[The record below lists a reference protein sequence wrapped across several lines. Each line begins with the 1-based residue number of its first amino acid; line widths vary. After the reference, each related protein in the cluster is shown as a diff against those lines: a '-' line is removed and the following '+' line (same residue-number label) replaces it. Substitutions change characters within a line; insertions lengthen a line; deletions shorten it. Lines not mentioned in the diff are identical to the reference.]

1 MIHIGSIIKEVFE
14 NHPRR
19 HTIVWLAR
27 QLNCVR
33 GNVYDILS
41 RASIDTLLLL
51 RLSKILDH
59 DFFADISELL
69 KNGEDQHGQ

>member
-14 NHPRR
+14 NH
-19 HTIVWLAR
+19 
-27 QLNCVR
+27 R
-33 GNVYDILS
+33 GNVYDIFS